1 VDYVFKNMKGIF
13 FFPAATIFHLSCI
26 PLEKF
31 GKIKKNG
38 GIDLQYK
45 KKKKEYGMANAQAP
59 GIDPDDSYGKRAN
72 KEEVKEGE
80 STRVTRFVYDE
91 YERSEG

>member
-1 VDYVFKNMKGIF
+1 
-13 FFPAATIFHLSCI
+13 
-26 PLEKF
+26 
-31 GKIKKNG
+31 
-38 GIDLQYK
+38 LQYK